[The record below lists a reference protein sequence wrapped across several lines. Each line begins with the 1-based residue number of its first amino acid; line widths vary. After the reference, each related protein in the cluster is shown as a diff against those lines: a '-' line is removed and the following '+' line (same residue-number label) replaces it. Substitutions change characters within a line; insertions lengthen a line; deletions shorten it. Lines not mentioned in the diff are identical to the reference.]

1 MSVPLAGGGPNPP
14 PLLPLHQ
21 GLGPPGQVLVR
32 NQMPQV
38 GGAGGGGAGVGAAGA
53 LGGLRGAIGGLG
65 GSVDGLGRLALGILM
80 DRQTNRYID

>member
-1 MSVPLAGGGPNPP
+1 MPLAGGGPNPP

-21 GLGPPGQVLVR
+21 GLGPGQVLVR

-38 GGAGGGGAGVGAAGA
+38 GVGGGVVGGAGA

-65 GSVDGLGRLALGILM
+65 GSVDGMGRLNLGKNKLI
-80 DRQTNRYID
+80 

>member
-1 MSVPLAGGGPNPP
+1 MPLAGGGPNPP

-21 GLGPPGQVLVR
+21 GLGPGQVLVR

-38 GGAGGGGAGVGAAGA
+38 GAGGGGMGGAGA

-65 GSVDGLGRLALGILM
+65 GSVDGMGRLNLGKNKLI
-80 DRQTNRYID
+80 

>member
-1 MSVPLAGGGPNPP
+1 MPLAGGGPNPP

-21 GLGPPGQVLVR
+21 GLGPGQVLVR

-38 GGAGGGGAGVGAAGA
+38 GAGGSGGVGAGVGGAGA

-65 GSVDGLGRLALGILM
+65 GSVDGMGRLNLGKNKLI
-80 DRQTNRYID
+80 